1 MKITIELPKEFEE
14 HFRRDR
20 FEDSLKRL
28 KGDAGTFCL
37 AGRYEMELCDML
49 TAAFKNAEEDEL
61 KEKLLREVLPI
72 LRAAIFVN
80 YVQTKAADELYEKIK
95 KAVRE

>member
-20 FEDSLKRL
+20 FEDSLKCL

-61 KEKLLREVLPI
+61 KELLRETLPI
-72 LRAAIFVN
+72 LRAAFFAN
-80 YVQTKAADELYEKIK
+80 HVQTKAADELYDKII
-95 KAVRE
+95 KAVSE